1 MINGAHVI
9 LYSKDA
15 TADRTFFRDVLG
27 LPSVDVGD
35 GWLIFGLPPAEVA
48 VHPGNEGNTHELYLM
63 CDDIEAMVGRLA
75 ERGIESGPIL
85 NRGWGLIT
93 RVTLP
98 SGAGISVYQPRHA
111 RPEMPGDTNR
121 PASGKDAADVR

>member
-15 TADRTFFRDVLG
+15 AADRTFFRDVLG
-27 LPSVDVGD
+27 LPNVDVGD

-63 CDDIEAMVGRLA
+63 CDDIEAIVRKLA

-85 NRGWGLIT
+85 DRGWGVLT

-98 SGAGISVYQPRHA
+98 SGGGISV
-111 RPEMPGDTNR
+111 
-121 PASGKDAADVR
+121 